1 MAELRPAESNPM
13 IVFLGD
19 ELSAAGFRL
28 AGVASRVPPPGEE
41 AAWLEAALQEARMVL
56 ISARCAA
63 ALSPAVLEP
72 ALALRSPLV
81 MVIPDWRGARPANE
95 PAARARR
102 ALGIDA

>member
-1 MAELRPAESNPM
+1 MPPAKKNPV

-28 AGVASRVPPPGEE
+28 AGVAARVPPHGEE
-41 AAWLEAALQEARMVL
+41 AAWLEAALQEAQMVL

-63 ALSPAVLEP
+63 ALSPAVIEP

-81 MVIPDWRGARPANE
+81 MVLPDWRGARPANE
-95 PAARARR
+95 PAAKVRNV
-102 ALGIDA
+102 LGIDT

>member
-1 MAELRPAESNPM
+1 MRPAQSNPA

-28 AGVASRVPPPGEE
+28 AGVAARVPPPGKE
-41 AAWLEAALQEARMVL
+41 AAWLEAALQQAQMVL

-63 ALSPAVLEP
+63 ALSPEVLER

-81 MVIPDWRGARPANE
+81 MAIPDWRGTHPANE